1 MGGSSDGVGSVS
13 VQSMTWALEQ
23 RDISDATAR
32 HVLLCLANYADKN
45 GKAAFPSANSLSED
59 TGLSVRTVRYKLD
72 HLEDIG
78 AIRLGNQSIA
88 AAYIDRHDR
97 RPIVYDLCIE
107 RGAAP
112 APGSK
117 RGANEDT
124 TGCSSEHNGVQLTT
138 ERGAPAAPNPSS
150 NHPLTINEPKEHVA
164 AAPVKAG
171 KFDPLTAKP
180 ANVSDK
186 AWADWCQHR
195 KEIRKPLT
203 SKSCEQQARALE
215 GHANPD
221 DVLTTSI
228 ANGWTG
234 IFPEKAVSNVHQFPQ
249 SRHTGFSDRD
259 YTVGLI
265 KREDGTYAF

>member
-1 MGGSSDGVGSVS
+1 MS
-13 VQSMTWALEQ
+13 VQSMSWALEQ
-23 RDISDATAR
+23 SDILDATAR

-45 GKAAFPSANSLSED
+45 GKAAFPSASSLSTD
-59 TGLSVRTVRYKLD
+59 TGLSIRTVRYKLD
-72 HLEDIG
+72 YLLDIG
-78 AIRLGNQSIA
+78 AIRLGNQIIA

-97 RPIVYDLCIE
+97 RPVVYDLCIE
-107 RGAAP
+107 RGASP
-112 APGSK
+112 APGSP

-150 NHPLTINEPKEHVA
+150 NHPLTINEPKELVA
-164 AAPVKAG
+164 AAPAKSG

-180 ANVSDK
+180 ENVSDK

-203 SKSCEQQARALE
+203 AKSCEQQAKSLE
-215 GHANPD
+215 GHSNPD

-234 IFPEKAVSNVHQFPQ
+234 IFPDKAASNVHQFPQ
-249 SRHTGFSDRD
+249 SRHTGFDTRD
-259 YTVGLI
+259 YKAGLTP
-265 KREDGTYAF
+265 RGDGTYDF